1 MLVVPRTDFRR
12 LARKVHPQGRD
23 KRDPTNTSVAFGRI
37 NYVFK
42 KLTIPMLAV
51 LFAACAAPS
60 GESRSQASDKS
71 FTGQAAVTVKGIA
84 FGPMVIDAQAGE
96 SITWTNEDDVL
107 HTVTSGLP
115 QKQGVPGVSDGKR
128 SRPDGVFDGELD
140 GAGSTFETTIDEP
153 GTYPY
158 FCEVHSGM
166 QGELRVTSPK

>member
-1 MLVVPRTDFRR
+1 
-12 LARKVHPQGRD
+12 
-23 KRDPTNTSVAFGRI
+23 
-37 NYVFK
+37 VFK
-42 KLTIPMLAV
+42 KLFIAIAAA

-60 GESRSQASDKS
+60 GGASSQAPDKS
-71 FTGQAAVTVKGIA
+71 LVESAAVTIKGIA
-84 FGPMVIDAQAGE
+84 FDPKVMEVRAGE
-96 SITWTNEDDVL
+96 SVTWTNEDDVQ

-115 QKQGVPGVSDGKR
+115 QKQGVPGVSEGKP
-128 SRPDGVFDGELD
+128 SRPDGAFDGELD